1 MLDSI
6 YNQIYFLGI
15 QTIRYGKRFFKW
27 IGGLLMK
34 PVKAVA
40 TLAFTLI
47 IVVDKFALRVFH
59 EIVDDY
65 KELISEIKRVYS
77 SMIYINSKGKKK
89 WSLKQLGRYLRVAFR
104 RYKRA
109 FIYVFNIL
117 LPIAS
122 LVILLNVV
130 SLWSNTTFALELSYD
145 GDVIG
150 YVRTEAEYKQARE
163 MAIERLDTFYDDSA
177 SYDAIKQAEYEIKP
191 VKLSRINDARTIC
204 DKLIEESDYDIT
216 NACGI
221 YIDGVFLC
229 AVKNETD
236 AVSVFDSIL
245 AEYETGE
252 ANATVS
258 FVEDIEYVQ
267 GLYPDNESVIR
278 DASYLSDKLNSKK
291 SEASYY
297 TVESGDS
304 IVRIAQKLGLT
315 TTDVFNL
322 NPQLKGESIYVGQ
335 QILVA
340 SEVNFVRVQTT
351 KTEIREA
358 EIDYD
363 TIKIN
368 TDSLYVGDSKVV
380 VKGVKGVDEVTE
392 LVTYI
397 DGVKVSTKEVS
408 RKTVKEPV
416 DEKIQVGTKKNYYNS
431 GGGNPYGGTLAWPA
445 VGATS
450 VSSGYGYRSL
460 NGWHGGIDLVRPGG
474 SMGCTVVAA
483 ESGVVTFAGWYGS
496 GGNTII
502 IDHGNGLST
511 LYAHMKTGSLKVVSG
526 QRVTRGQ
533 AIGNIGDTGYVTGP
547 HLHFEVRVNGTKV
560 NPAPYLGIKSGSSR

>member
-315 TTDVFNL
+315 TTEIFNL

-560 NPAPYLGIKSGSSR
+560 NPAPYLGIKSGSNR

>member
-6 YNQIYFLGI
+6 YNQIYFLGV

-27 IGGLLMK
+27 IGSLLMK

-267 GLYPDNESVIR
+267 GLYPDNESVIK

-315 TTDVFNL
+315 TTEIFNL

-502 IDHGNGLST
+502 IDHGNGIST